1 MVTKNSCNEPTASV
15 GKVLQGQGVGT
26 ASDFSTATY
35 PSVAT
40 GTGTILRADGTNWV
54 PTTATYPN
62 TAGANGN
69 VLTSDGTNWN
79 SSAPAGGGIF
89 NGYLKTGSSS
99 VVSSDTYYLSPL
111 SPFFTIIDAARI
123 TVRFYATVNFTLN
136 KVYASF
142 IVGGTLGSAEN
153 CTLFIRV
160 NNAANTNVSTT
171 VQLTAATVN
180 VTNNAVG
187 LALNA
192 GDYFSFGFTC
202 PVWTTTPG
210 NVSAGITFSN

>member
-1 MVTKNSCNEPTASV
+1 MVTKNSKNEPTASV
-15 GKVLQGQGVGT
+15 GKVLQGQGIGT

-79 SSAPAGGGIF
+79 SSAPADGGVF
-89 NGYLKTGSSS
+89 NGYLS
-99 VVSSDTYYLSPL
+99 VTTANPADSTTYYFGDTATFTSLTAITL
-111 SPFFTIIDAARI
+111 ATPFYVGTA
-123 TVRFYATVNFTLN
+123 FTLN
-136 KVYASF
+136 KIYASF
-142 IVGGTLGSAEN
+142 GVAGTLGSAQN
-153 CTLFIRV
+153 GTLFVRV

-180 VTNNAVG
+180 VTTNAFG
-187 LALNA
+187 LALNV
-192 GDYFSFGFTC
+192 GDYFSFGFTT
-202 PVWTTTPG
+202 PVWTTNPTV
-210 NVSAGITFSN
+210 VSFTVTWSS